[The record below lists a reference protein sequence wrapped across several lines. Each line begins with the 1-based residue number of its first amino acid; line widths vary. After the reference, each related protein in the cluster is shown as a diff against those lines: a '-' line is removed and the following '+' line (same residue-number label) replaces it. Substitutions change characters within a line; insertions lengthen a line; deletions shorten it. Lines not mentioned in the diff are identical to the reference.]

1 MLKYLL
7 GTDSGIQGDELGAS
21 DEVKPEEVE
30 WQTAAIEGKLDL
42 LVTLDFRMSS
52 TCLFSDIVLPTAT
65 GMKRRYEHLGHA
77 PVYPPA
83 LRRRRPGPGG
93 EKRLGDLQGYR

>member
-42 LVTLDFRMSS
+42 LVTLDFACPVPVSS
-52 TCLFSDIVLPTAT
+52 PILSCRPP
-65 GMKRRYEHLGHA
+65 
-77 PVYPPA
+77 PV
-83 LRRRRPGPGG
+83 
-93 EKRLGDLQGYR
+93 

>member
-42 LVTLDFRMSS
+42 HGDAGFPHVQYLSLLRYCPADRH
-52 TCLFSDIVLPTAT
+52 
-65 GMKRRYEHLGHA
+65 GMK
-77 PVYPPA
+77 
-83 LRRRRPGPGG
+83 
-93 EKRLGDLQGYR
+93 KTI

>member
-42 LVTLDFRMSS
+42 W
-52 TCLFSDIVLPTAT
+52 
-65 GMKRRYEHLGHA
+65 
-77 PVYPPA
+77 
-83 LRRRRPGPGG
+83 
-93 EKRLGDLQGYR
+93 